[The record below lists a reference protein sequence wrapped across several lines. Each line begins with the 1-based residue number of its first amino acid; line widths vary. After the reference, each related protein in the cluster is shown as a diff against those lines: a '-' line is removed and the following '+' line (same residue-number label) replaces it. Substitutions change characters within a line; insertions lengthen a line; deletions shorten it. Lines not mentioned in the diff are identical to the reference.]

1 MNRENF
7 LFKTI
12 SISDDLFSE
21 IIDEIKNYH
30 DEIITNNVKPAGIS
44 SHETVYNVN
53 INHMMIRC
61 PILLKYLV
69 SLTRSRIYGIKF
81 NYAFPGKKQIPHID
95 YVTKDY
101 KLTTESYLAL
111 NFPVENCDSTRVYFC
126 EPVGEIYQEFRYSGE
141 GYRAKVG
148 IHDNWNILAEY
159 YLTQPTIINTNVY
172 HNIENFTD
180 RIRISLSIRFEK
192 NPWHLL

>member
-1 MNRENF
+1 MNDSF
-7 LFKTI
+7 LFRTLPI
-12 SISDDLFSE
+12 SEDVFNSITREIREYHLF
-21 IIDEIKNYH
+21 IKSSNL
-30 DEIITNNVKPAGIS
+30 ESAGS
-44 SHETVYNVN
+44 SHETVYNVHV
-53 INHMMIRC
+53 NHMMIRC

-81 NYAFPGKKQIPHID
+81 NYAFPEEKQIPHID

-101 KLTTESYLAL
+101 QLATESYLAL

-126 EPVGEIYQEFRYSGE
+126 EPVGEICHEFRYSGE

-148 IHDNWNILAEY
+148 IHDDWNILAEY